1 MNLAPFSM
9 AEISTQDPSL
19 LIFLLVA
26 AATGFAILVTARV
39 LRVRARR
46 VSKLKTTT
54 YECGEAPAG
63 MAWVRFHARY
73 YAIALFFVLFDI
85 EAAFLF
91 PWGLTARELGP
102 SGLVAVA
109 TFVGVLMLGWLW
121 ALRKGALRW
130 Q

>member
-1 MNLAPFSM
+1 MTTASP
-9 AEISTQDPSL
+9 QDPSL
-19 LIFLLVA
+19 IAFLLVA
-26 AATGFAILVTARV
+26 GVTSCAILVVASI
-39 LRVRARR
+39 LRVRARKQAR
-46 VSKLKTTT
+46 LKSTT

-73 YAIALFFVLFDI
+73 YVIALFFVLFDV

-91 PWGLTARELGP
+91 PWGLTARAMGP
-102 SGLVAVA
+102 AGLVAVFS
-109 TFVGVLMLGWLW
+109 FVGVLMLGWLW

>member
-1 MNLAPFSM
+1 M
-9 AEISTQDPSL
+9 A
-19 LIFLLVA
+19 
-26 AATGFAILVTARV
+26 
-39 LRVRARR
+39 
-46 VSKLKTTT
+46 

-91 PWGLTARELGP
+91 PWGLAARELGP
-102 SGLVAVA
+102 AGLVAVFS
-109 TFVGVLMLGWLW
+109 FVGVLMLGWVW

>member
-1 MNLAPFSM
+1 MSDLV
-9 AEISTQDPSL
+9 QDPEL
-19 LIFLLVA
+19 AVFLIVVA
-26 AATGFAILVTARV
+26 ATSCAILVTARV
-39 LRVRARR
+39 LRVRARKQSR
-46 VSKLKTTT
+46 LKTTT

-73 YAIALFFVLFDI
+73 YVIALFFVLFDI
-85 EAAFLF
+85 EAAFLL
-91 PWGLTARELGP
+91 PWGLTAREMGP
-102 SGLVAVA
+102 AGLVAVG

>member
-1 MNLAPFSM
+1 MSELA
-9 AEISTQDPSL
+9 QDPAL
-19 LIFLLVA
+19 AAFLLVA
-26 AATGFAILVTARV
+26 TATSCAILVAARF
-39 LRVRARR
+39 LRVRARKQSR
-46 VSKLKTTT
+46 LKTTT

-73 YAIALFFVLFDI
+73 YVIALFFVLFDI

-91 PWGLTARELGP
+91 PWGLTARTMGP
-102 SGLVAVA
+102 AGLVAVA

>member
-1 MNLAPFSM
+1 MTLMTIESN
-9 AEISTQDPSL
+9 QDPTL
-19 LIFLLVA
+19 VVFLLVA
-26 AATGFAILVTARV
+26 AVTSVAILVTASF
-39 LRVRARR
+39 LRVRARKSSR
-46 VSKLKTTT
+46 LKTTT

-91 PWGLTARELGP
+91 PWGLAARELGP
-102 SGLVAVA
+102 AGLVAVFS
-109 TFVGVLMLGWLW
+109 FVGVLMLGWVW

>member
-1 MNLAPFSM
+1 MPSDNHH
-9 AEISTQDPSL
+9 DPSL
-19 LIFLLVA
+19 VVFLLVA
-26 AATGFAILVTARV
+26 AATAASMLVGAHL
-39 LRVRARR
+39 LRVRARKQSR
-46 VSKLKTTT
+46 LKATT

-91 PWGLTARELGP
+91 PWAIAARELGT
-102 SGLVAVA
+102 SGLVAVFS
-109 TFVGVLMLGWLW
+109 FVAVLMLGWLW

>member
-1 MNLAPFSM
+1 M
-9 AEISTQDPSL
+9 ATVSPQDPSL
-19 LIFLLVA
+19 VAFLVVA
-26 AATGFAILVTARV
+26 AATSCGILVVARI
-39 LRVRARR
+39 LRVRARTFSR
-46 VSKLKTTT
+46 LKTTT

-91 PWGLTARELGP
+91 PWSLTARAMGP
-102 SGLVAVA
+102 EGLVAVFS
-109 TFVGVLMLGWLW
+109 FVGVLMLGWLW